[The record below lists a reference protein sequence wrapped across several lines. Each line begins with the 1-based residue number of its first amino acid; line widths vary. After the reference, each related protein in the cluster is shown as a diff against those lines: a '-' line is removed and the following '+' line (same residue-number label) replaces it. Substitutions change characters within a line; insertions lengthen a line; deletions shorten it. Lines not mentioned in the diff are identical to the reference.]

1 MTIQVE
7 QFVNKFIH
15 HDGIYPRNKLLNYK
29 HKSLQI
35 SMSDVQTYLILDT
48 VIQWPWTYSDTSSLS
63 NSF

>member
-1 MTIQVE
+1 MTMPAE

-35 SMSDVQTYLILDT
+35 AFTNK
-48 VIQWPWTYSDTSSLS
+48 SLQS
-63 NSF
+63 VTFKRT

>member
-1 MTIQVE
+1 MTIQAE

-35 SMSDVQTYLILDT
+35 AMSDVQTYLILDT
-48 VIQWPWTYSDTSSLS
+48 VTQ
-63 NSF
+63 